1 MRIAL
6 TAFALG
12 VAAFGAFALLA
23 AIAAAAVA
31 EAAGRSSYELALF
44 GIELMTFER
53 RADATTTAFGP
64 GLAVIPLLG
73 GAINAVA
80 AVALARL
87 RRGSA

>member
-12 VAAFGAFALLA
+12 AAAFAAVALLA

-44 GIELMTFER
+44 GLELMTFER
-53 RADATTTAFGP
+53 RVDTTTTAFGP
-64 GLAVIPLLG
+64 GLAAIALLG
-73 GAINAVA
+73 GAVNAAA
-80 AVALARL
+80 AVALAHF
-87 RRGSA
+87 RRRST